1 MELSMKLQN
10 AHPLKS
16 FIVQFR
22 EIRKNTRQGS
32 SISIPT
38 IHIYTFVTRRQIL
51 PLGKIVEKVRS
62 EKSVERSNRRKEK
75 RKTLSPRWKISSLL
89 VPLLTLEPMLS
100 VQKAKIGRGNT
111 EMMASSVFP
120 WRKRNSRDG
129 ASINE
134 FPVVHRPKMAPW

>member
-1 MELSMKLQN
+1 MKLQN

-16 FIVQFR
+16 FIVQFHSV
-22 EIRKNTRQGS
+22 KFAK
-32 SISIPT
+32 
-38 IHIYTFVTRRQIL
+38 IHDEGIVYRFRLYIYIYIYTFVTRRQIL
-51 PLGKIVEKVRS
+51 LLGKIVEKVRS

-111 EMMASSVFP
+111 ERMGSSVFP
-120 WRKRNSRDG
+120 
-129 ASINE
+129 
-134 FPVVHRPKMAPW
+134 